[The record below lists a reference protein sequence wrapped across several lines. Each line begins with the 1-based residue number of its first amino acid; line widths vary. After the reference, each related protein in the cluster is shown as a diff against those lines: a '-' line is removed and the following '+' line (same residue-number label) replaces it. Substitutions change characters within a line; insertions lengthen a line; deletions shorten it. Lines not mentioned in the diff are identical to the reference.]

1 MKRSEIN
8 QAILAAKELLEDLR
22 WSLPAWAD
30 WDAKAYASNSDL
42 GDWLQA
48 HQMGWDVTD
57 FGSGDFAR
65 RGLTLFCLRNGIQSD
80 TASLPYAEK
89 LLFVGEE
96 QETPFHTHKN
106 KMEDIINRGGG
117 DLMIEFRQPAGVNEP
132 IVLRSD
138 GIVHRLEHDEP
149 LCLKPGSSVTIPR
162 GLYHRFYARSGGGTV
177 LGGEVSQVNDD
188 GADNYFLDPLGRFS
202 DIVEDATPIHP
213 LWNEV
218 GSIS

>member
-1 MKRSEIN
+1 MNRSEIN
-8 QAILAAKELLEDLR
+8 QGICDAKDMLGELR

-30 WDAKAYASNSDL
+30 WDGAAYAANPDL
-42 GDWLQA
+42 GDWLQH

-65 RGLTLFCLRNGIQSD
+65 RGLVLFCLRNGVQSD
-80 TASLPYAEK
+80 AASLPYAEK

-96 QETPFHTHKN
+96 QETPFHTHKI

-117 DLMIEFRQPAGVNEP
+117 DLMIEFRQPGGIDDP
-132 IVLRSD
+132 IVLRCD
-138 GIVHRLEHDEP
+138 GIVQRLERDEP

-162 GLYHRFYARSGGGTV
+162 GLYHRFYARQGGGMV

-188 GADNYFLDPLGRFS
+188 GADNYFLEPLGRFS
-202 DIVEDATPIHP
+202 TIVEDEAPIHP

-218 GSIS
+218 GVTP